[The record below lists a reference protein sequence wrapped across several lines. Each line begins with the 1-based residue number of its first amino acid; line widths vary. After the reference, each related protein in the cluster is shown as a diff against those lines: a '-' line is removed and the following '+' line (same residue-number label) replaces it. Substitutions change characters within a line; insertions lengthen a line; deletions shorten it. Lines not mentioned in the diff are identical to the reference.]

1 MKVVGEDDDPFQRVQ
16 YRLNGYE
23 SYFRIDD
30 VIGDIIVTA
39 DMSVVPLGTQFRV
52 QVVAVDDGLPQKWS
66 TFDFVFEVAT
76 SNRHRLSQNQSFNFL
91 DWKHYFPYRPKFQ
104 QQIINVRPIREDL
117 AVGSKV
123 ATIYAKDRDAGV
135 NGLVRFRQRCCYYRF
150 IIDLSLFLR
159 NF

>member
-1 MKVVGEDDDPFQRVQ
+1 MKVVGEDDDPFQRVY

-66 TFDFVFEVAT
+66 TLDFVFEVAT

-135 NGLVRFRQRCCYYRF
+135 NGLVRFR
-150 IIDLSLFLR
+150 
-159 NF
+159 